1 MELQEAGVVSSERGW
16 HSTRVYLNSP
26 SCSRQVCVPCLG
38 EADGHDGHSE
48 HCCTCGHCFISISVI
63 YTNGLIVEVS
73 LLFPQQGT
81 AVVGSFPQRHTR
93 ILLIPICGSTVCNTG
108 SHRMFPRS
116 VRSHYANNDHRSG
129 SELSPTLYLGL
140 EEAGKEQRWVIRCKH
155 FKYEYSHLPKGLSPA
170 MHEHACVHYLI
181 IIKHWNFLAMQWGKD
196 SIFLLP

>member
-1 MELQEAGVVSSERGW
+1 MTGIHSTAARAATVSS
-16 HSTRVYLNSP
+16 V
-26 SCSRQVCVPCLG
+26 
-38 EADGHDGHSE
+38 
-48 HCCTCGHCFISISVI
+48 SVLF
-63 YTNGLIVEVS
+63 TQTAS
-73 LLFPQQGT
+73 LWRCPYCPQQGT

-116 VRSHYANNDHRSG
+116 VRSHYANNDHRNG
-129 SELSPTLYLGL
+129 SELPPTPLPGPK
-140 EEAGKEQRWVIRCKH
+140 EEAGKEQCWVIRCKH